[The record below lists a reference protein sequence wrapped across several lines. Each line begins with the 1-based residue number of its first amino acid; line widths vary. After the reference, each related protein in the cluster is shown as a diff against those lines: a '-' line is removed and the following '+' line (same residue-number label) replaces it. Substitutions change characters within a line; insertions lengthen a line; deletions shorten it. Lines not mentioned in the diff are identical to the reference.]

1 MKEMLALIMASVLA
15 SNFALTRFLGVETV
29 LGQCKSTVKPLFL
42 GLAVTATM
50 VLSSILSWVVAEWAL
65 CPCSVL
71 ILPIFVIFVLGMTAL
86 VELFCRKVLKNT
98 LGSGFAMIA
107 LNSAVLGV
115 SLLNAGSG
123 AKNYVHESFFTTVV
137 AALAAGLGYALVLS
151 VYTAIRNRM
160 DDCSAPRAMRGLPLS
175 LLTAGFISLALS
187 CLSF

>member
-1 MKEMLALIMASVLA
+1 MLALILAGVLA

-29 LGQCKSTVKPLFL
+29 LGQCRSTVRPLFL

-50 VLSSILSWVVAEWAL
+50 VISSILNWLVTEFAL

-71 ILPIFVIFVLGMTAL
+71 ALPIFVIIILGVTAL
-86 VELFCRKVLKNT
+86 VELFCRKVWKQT

-115 SLLNAGSG
+115 SLLNAGSS
-123 AKNYVHESFFTTVV
+123 AKNYVHESFLTTVV
-137 AALAAGLGYALVLS
+137 AALAAGLGYLAVLC
-151 VYTAIRNRM
+151 VYTAIRKRV
-160 DDCSAPRAMRGLPLS
+160 DDCSAPKAMRGLPLS
-175 LLTAGFISLALS
+175 LLTAGFIALALG